1 MEIPFT
7 KLHGLGNNY
16 IYVDCFKTKLDEE
29 SLSDL
34 AIEVSD
40 TNFGIGSD
48 GLILLLPSEVAD
60 VKMRVFNKDG
70 SEAKNCGNGLRCIAK
85 LAYDKGYVTQ
95 KEFSIETLAGI
106 VHAEVNLGSTH
117 TVEEVTVNM
126 GEPILERSQIPMV
139 TKEGNENDHVI
150 NESFIID
157 GKEYYI
163 TAVSMGNPHVV
174 FFVDDIKKAPVDTLG
189 SKVEKD
195 QRFPDGVN
203 VEFVEAVNKNELNF
217 RVWERGSGITQACGT
232 GACAATVASVL
243 NGLVNKGEEI
253 TVHLDGGDLNITWTE
268 SGDVLMKGPAVKVA
282 SGTYFYQK
290 H

>member
-16 IYVDCFKTKLDEE
+16 IYVDSFKTKLDEE

-106 VHAEVNLGSTH
+106 VHAEVNLGS
-117 TVEEVTVNM
+117 
-126 GEPILERSQIPMV
+126 
-139 TKEGNENDHVI
+139 
-150 NESFIID
+150 
-157 GKEYYI
+157 
-163 TAVSMGNPHVV
+163 
-174 FFVDDIKKAPVDTLG
+174 
-189 SKVEKD
+189 
-195 QRFPDGVN
+195 
-203 VEFVEAVNKNELNF
+203 
-217 RVWERGSGITQACGT
+217 
-232 GACAATVASVL
+232 
-243 NGLVNKGEEI
+243 
-253 TVHLDGGDLNITWTE
+253 
-268 SGDVLMKGPAVKVA
+268 
-282 SGTYFYQK
+282 
-290 H
+290 